1 MKANPPGIE
10 KSNLILRTTST
21 SDEHDQNSS
30 SDRGGHVNKSYTC
43 AFCKRGFSNAQ
54 ALGGHMNIHRRDRAK
69 LRQFAVE
76 NLLSLDITKT
86 NNLIIDDEPPD
97 VDHASEEKMNEN
109 TITEYSSEVK
119 SCTTPNKRSCT
130 SLSED
135 GIEEL
140 QQLPFFAETPSASG
154 DHIKKAASSRSCS
167 KENEEK
173 RIQLRHS
180 DHSSQVELDLE
191 LRLGPEPGHD
201 HDQTSTAITKD
212 FF

>member
-1 MKANPPGIE
+1 MKANPTRIE
-10 KSNLILRTTST
+10 KSNLILWTTST
-21 SDEHDQNSS
+21 SDEHDQRSS
-30 SDRGGHVNKSYTC
+30 SGRGGHINKSYTC

-69 LRQFAVE
+69 LRQFTVE

-86 NNLIIDDEPPD
+86 KNPIIDD
-97 VDHASEEKMNEN
+97 DHASEEKMNEN
-109 TITEYSSEVK
+109 TFMEYSSEVIK
-119 SCTTPNKRSCT
+119 SRTTPNKRPCT

-135 GIEEL
+135 DIEEL

-154 DHIKKAASSRSCS
+154 DHIKKERSSRSCS
-167 KENEEK
+167 EENEEK

-191 LRLGPEPGHD
+191 LRLGPEPDHD
-201 HDQTSTAITKD
+201 HDRTLAAITKD